1 VLANQI
7 TQSEPASKLKKEIPA
22 KGLKMEILTKFNW
35 SRTAFSA
42 IFFGAAILGISDPS
56 SAQTINPVQQQI
68 PLPGSPFAAITTL
81 DGRHVFVSMGGAT
94 SGVAIIRQRK
104 TFATAVQMIPTCG
117 PAFGLAMS
125 NSGRYLLVAVQA
137 GSSCPSGGVQFID
150 VRKAIAGDP
159 GAAMGTVPTDPTAI
173 EVALSVDNKLV
184 FVANEFSAGQSMCD
198 NPDSVSVIDFRKAL
212 SSGQSA
218 SSVIG
223 TIPVDCAP
231 VGLAVSGNGRYL
243 YVTNETALPTR
254 SFYDAKA
261 CNIPDKPHE
270 CPVKTHK
277 GPAGT
282 LTVVDVHEARRNPAG
297 SVVANIPAGCSPTRV
312 MLTNNDKVAWV
323 SAREDNSLLAFN
335 ARDILANP
343 NNALLSSAPVGI
355 APDGAQL
362 FFHKR
367 LMAVANTNRN
377 DSCPGAGGT
386 VSILNLAPLKTGG
399 GAATVGTFDAG
410 VFPRQWAKSPDGSL
424 LYLTEFGSDT
434 LAIFPVN
441 SIVHEVQ

>member
-1 VLANQI
+1 M
-7 TQSEPASKLKKEIPA
+7 K
-22 KGLKMEILTKFNW
+22 W
-35 SRTAFSA
+35 SRTIFSA
-42 IFFGAAILGISDPS
+42 ILAVASILGASDPS
-56 SAQTINPVQQQI
+56 SAQTIKPVQQQI
-68 PLPGSPFAAITTL
+68 PLPGPPFAAVTTL
-81 DGRHVFVSMGGAT
+81 DGRYVFVSMAAPT
-94 SGVAIIRQRK
+94 NAIAVIRQKK
-104 TFATAVQMIPTCG
+104 TFATPVQMIATCG

-125 NSGRYLLVAVQA
+125 KSGRYLLVAVQA

-159 GAAMGTVPTDPTAI
+159 SAAMGTVPTDPTAI
-173 EVALSVDNKLV
+173 EVELSVDNKLV

-198 NPDSVSVIDFRKAL
+198 NPDTVSVIDFQEAL
-212 SSGQSA
+212 SSGQGA

-254 SFYDAKA
+254 SFYDPNA
-261 CNIPDKPHE
+261 CEIPDKPQE

-282 LTVVDVHEARRNPAG
+282 LTVVDVHEARSNPAG
-297 SVVANIPAGCSPTRV
+297 SVVADIPAGCSPTRV

-323 SAREDNSLLAFN
+323 SAREENNLLAFN
-335 ARDILANP
+335 ARDILANASH
-343 NNALLSSAPVGI
+343 ALLSTTPVGI
-355 APDGAQL
+355 APDGAHP

-367 LMAVANTNRN
+367 LIAVANSNRN
-377 DSCPGAGGT
+377 DSCPGAHGT
-386 VSILNLAPLKTGG
+386 VSILNFATALKSGG

-410 VFPRQWAKSPDGSL
+410 VFPRQWGLSPNGSF
-424 LYLTEFGSDT
+424 LYLTEFGSDI
-434 LAIFPVN
+434 LAIFPVR
-441 SIVHEVQ
+441 SIAHQVQ